1 MASRYVKQQK
11 TQIKQIKQIFTGY
24 GLRVIM
30 AYVLLPPAI
39 KGLCSYVFISLLKV
53 YVLIFLCLNYLQ
65 NEIDYD

>member
-1 MASRYVKQQK
+1 
-11 TQIKQIKQIFTGY
+11 
-24 GLRVIM
+24 M